1 MPPRRRILPKPMNR
15 NAMTSMA
22 MRRIAN
28 KERSAFKIGR
38 ERVRAMN
45 SLKRLIRNMYIA
57 SLSAAAP
64 SVSNYQRRAAT
75 PAGFKFS
82 GINLNK
88 RLFNNKRRNN

>member
-28 KERSAFKIGR
+28 KERAAFKIGR

-57 SLSAAAP
+57 SSAASAQAF
-64 SVSNYQRRAAT
+64 SNYQRRAAT
-75 PAGFKFS
+75 PVGFKPMS
-82 GINLNK
+82 KMNINKL
-88 RLFNNKRRNN
+88 LFKKKN